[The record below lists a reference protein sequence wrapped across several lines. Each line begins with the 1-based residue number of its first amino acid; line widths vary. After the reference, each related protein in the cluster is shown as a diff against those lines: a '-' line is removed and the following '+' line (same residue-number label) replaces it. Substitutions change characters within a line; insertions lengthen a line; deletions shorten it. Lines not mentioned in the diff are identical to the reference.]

1 MFDWYTTMNQ
11 PDWDGRTY
19 ALPLPP
25 MRPPAQQ
32 NPMPRPQATNEVLP
46 QGSLPG
52 GLLGLMAGEGEAT
65 PRMPSPFGP
74 KQEQGGAAAS
84 ASVSPAPVQPR
95 TPQANPLT
103 APASGPLAGPV
114 MQPQVMPQQPM
125 PMAAPYGWGQPLP
138 QMAGQGAAS
147 AQAGKTG
154 EDKGFLGN
162 VDPGALALFA
172 GLSMLG
178 NNTGGRTFGQLVGK
192 AGMDALAGVGG
203 MAAGQAQRERQK
215 KQDARDDMATQIA
228 QHKIDLERY
237 KMAQEVAGMQALQGY
252 LGGGAGGG
260 MGGMMPSRPTLGG
273 AYTGAALAPDVDA
286 LIVKY
291 SQEYGVDPNIA
302 RAVAMQESGGRHDV
316 VSPAGAIGT
325 FQLMPDTAKELGV
338 DPHDLDQN
346 IRGGIQYLKQMH
358 DRYGGNW
365 DRALYAYNWGP
376 GNMDAYL
383 QTGKGLD
390 GRPMPSETLNYVPGV
405 RGRLSGGQQPAVAGG
420 YGGGAGGMPMIPL
433 QALALPGAAGEAAR
447 AIFAAQQT
455 QSPRDL
461 KNALEQNRLE
471 QNSPRGEFLRNE
483 GKRASQ
489 YMADLQAE
497 AKAAQD
503 SISAYEA
510 FESIMDRGLK
520 TGFGQGVLDNVARA
534 LDRMGIDT
542 KALNLNS
549 VRDIDTLGN
558 LTTRAVMSALA
569 DQKGVQTEGDAQRA
583 MQTWV
588 SISNSPGANRWIN
601 TYQKNLAER
610 RILRAEFIQDAL
622 WRSNGNIQEAERAW
636 KAYSR
641 NLPSVVPPVPE
652 TAQSPRAANEGE
664 TIPPMPSGAY
674 PVNF

>member
-1 MFDWYTTMNQ
+1 MFDWYNQ

-19 ALPLPP
+19 AFPQPTGAAP
-25 MRPPAQQ
+25 VQPVPQG
-32 NPMPRPQATNEVLP
+32 NPMQRPQATNEMLP
-46 QGSLPG
+46 QGSVSG
-52 GLLGLMAGEGEAT
+52 GLLGKLAEEGEVQAT
-65 PRMPSPFGP
+65 PRMPSPFGT
-74 KQEQGGAAAS
+74 KQGQGGAAAS
-84 ASVSPAPVQPR
+84 SAPSPAPVQPR

-114 MQPQVMPQQPM
+114 MQPQMMPQQPM
-125 PMAAPYGWGQPLP
+125 PMATPYGWGQPLP

-147 AQAGKTG
+147 AQAGKAG
-154 EDKGFLGN
+154 EDKGVFGN
-162 VDPGALALFA
+162 FDPGALALFA

-192 AGMDALAGVGG
+192 AGFDALAGAGG
-203 MAAGQAQRERQK
+203 MAAAQAAAERQTRK
-215 KQDARDDMATQIA
+215 DAREDMATRIA

-237 KMAQEVAGMQALQGY
+237 KMAQEAAGMQALQGY
-252 LGGGAGGG
+252 LGGGAGAG

-383 QTGKGLD
+383 QTGKGLN
-390 GRPMPSETLNYVPGV
+390 GQPMPSETLNYVPGV

-420 YGGGAGGMPMIPL
+420 YGGGVSTIPL

-447 AIFAAQQT
+447 AVYAAQQKAMDRLQYVDGVGMIDKSTGMVAPLRTADGMPYMSPKQRKEEAEAAKQEQAREAQRRFALQNAKT
-455 QSPRDL
+455 QMTSL
-461 KNALEQNRLE
+461 GNALSMIPEPGSGVSWDTGFTGSVL
-471 QNSPRGEFLRNE
+471 SIFPGTDARN
-483 GKRASQ
+483 
-489 YMADLQAE
+489 LQAE
-497 AKAAQD
+497 LDTIGSGSMLQTMQALKAASPTGATGMGALSD
-503 SISAYEA
+503 SEGKLLR
-510 FESIMDRGLK
+510 ESLGSLDTWQSPEQLRRNLLNIKKVYTDMLVSWGYTPEQAESLFAQPKRGK
-520 TGFGQGVLDNVARA
+520 TG
-534 LDRMGIDT
+534 
-542 KALNLNS
+542 
-549 VRDIDTLGN
+549 
-558 LTTRAVMSALA
+558 
-569 DQKGVQTEGDAQRA
+569 
-583 MQTWV
+583 
-588 SISNSPGANRWIN
+588 
-601 TYQKNLAER
+601 
-610 RILRAEFIQDAL
+610 
-622 WRSNGNIQEAERAW
+622 
-636 KAYSR
+636 
-641 NLPSVVPPVPE
+641 
-652 TAQSPRAANEGE
+652 AANEGE

-674 PVNF
+674 PENF

>member
-19 ALPLPP
+19 AHPLPP

-32 NPMPRPQATNEVLP
+32 NPMQRPQATNEVLP
-46 QGSLPG
+46 QGSLSG
-52 GLLGLMAGEGEAT
+52 GLLGLMAGEGEGT

-74 KQEQGGAAAS
+74 KQEQGGEDA
-84 ASVSPAPVQPR
+84 SPAPVQRPA
-95 TPQANPLT
+95 PQANSLT

-114 MQPQVMPQQPM
+114 MQPQMMPQQPM

-147 AQAGKTG
+147 AQAGKAG

-192 AGMDALAGVGG
+192 AGFDALAGAGG
-203 MAAGQAQRERQK
+203 MAAAQAAAERQK
-215 KQDARDDMATQIA
+215 KQDAREDMATRIA

-237 KMAQEVAGMQALQGY
+237 KMAQEAAGMQALQGY

-273 AYTGAALAPDVDA
+273 AYTGAALAPEVDA

-291 SQEYGVDPNIA
+291 SQEMGIDPNIA
-302 RAVAMQESGGRHDV
+302 RAVAMQESGGRQDV

-338 DPHDLDQN
+338 DPYDLDQN

-383 QTGKGLD
+383 KTGKGLN
-390 GRPMPSETLNYVPGV
+390 GQPMPSETLNYVPGV

-420 YGGGAGGMPMIPL
+420 YGGGVSTIPL

-447 AIFAAQQT
+447 AVYAAQQKAMDRLQYVDGVGMIDKSTGMVAPLRTADGMPYMSPKQRKEEADAAKQEQAREAQRRFVFQNAKT
-455 QSPRDL
+455 QMASLD
-461 KNALEQNRLE
+461 NALSL
-471 QNSPRGEFLRNE
+471 
-483 GKRASQ
+483 
-489 YMADLQAE
+489 
-497 AKAAQD
+497 
-503 SISAYEA
+503 
-510 FESIMDRGLK
+510 
-520 TGFGQGVLDNVARA
+520 
-534 LDRMGIDT
+534 
-542 KALNLNS
+542 
-549 VRDIDTLGN
+549 
-558 LTTRAVMSALA
+558 
-569 DQKGVQTEGDAQRA
+569 
-583 MQTWV
+583 
-588 SISNSPGANRWIN
+588 
-601 TYQKNLAER
+601 
-610 RILRAEFIQDAL
+610 
-622 WRSNGNIQEAERAW
+622 
-636 KAYSR
+636 
-641 NLPSVVPPVPE
+641 VPE
-652 TAQSPRAANEGE
+652 TGVSWNTGLTGSALSMLPSTAARNLKAELDTIGSGSILQTMQALKAASPTGATGMGVLSDSDVKILRGALGSLDTWQSPEQLRRNLLNIKKVYTDMLVSWGYTPEQAASLFAQPKRGGAPAGNGGVPEL
-664 TIPPMPSGAY
+664 PPGFREVM
-674 PVNF
+674 

>member
-19 ALPLPP
+19 AF
-25 MRPPAQQ
+25 
-32 NPMPRPQATNEVLP
+32 PQPTGVAPVQALP
-46 QGSLPG
+46 QGSVSG
-52 GLLGLMAGEGEAT
+52 GLLGKLAEEGEAQAT
-65 PRMPSPFGP
+65 PRIPSPLGP

-84 ASVSPAPVQPR
+84 PAPSPAPVQRPA
-95 TPQANPLT
+95 PQANPLM
-103 APASGPLAGPV
+103 APAFGSLAGPV
-114 MQPQVMPQQPM
+114 MQPQMMPQQPM

-192 AGMDALAGVGG
+192 AGFDALAGAGG
-203 MAAGQAQRERQK
+203 MAAAQAAAERQK
-215 KQDARDDMATQIA
+215 RQDAREDMATRIA

-237 KMAQEVAGMQALQGY
+237 KLAQESAGMQALQGY
-252 LGGGAGGG
+252 LGGGAG
-260 MGGMMPSRPTLGG
+260 GGMMPSRPTLGG

-316 VSPAGAIGT
+316 VSPSGAIGT

-376 GNMDAYL
+376 GNMDVYL

-433 QALALPGAAGEAAR
+433 QALTLPGAAGEAAR
-447 AIFAAQQT
+447 AVFAAQQKVMDRLQYVDGVGMIDKSTGMVAPLRTADGMPYMSPKQRKEEADASKQEQAREAQRRFALQNAKT
-455 QSPRDL
+455 QMTSL
-461 KNALEQNRLE
+461 GNALSIIPE
-471 QNSPRGEFLRNE
+471 PGRGVSWGTGFTGSVLSMLPGTDARN
-483 GKRASQ
+483 
-489 YMADLQAE
+489 LQAE
-497 AKAAQD
+497 LDTIGSGSMLQTMQALKAASPTGATGMGALSD
-503 SISAYEA
+503 SEGKLLR
-510 FESIMDRGLK
+510 ESLGS
-520 TGFGQGVLDNVARA
+520 LD
-534 LDRMGIDT
+534 
-542 KALNLNS
+542 
-549 VRDIDTLGN
+549 
-558 LTTRAVMSALA
+558 
-569 DQKGVQTEGDAQRA
+569 
-583 MQTWV
+583 TWQ
-588 SISNSPGANRWIN
+588 SPE
-601 TYQKNLAER
+601 Q
-610 RILRAEFIQDAL
+610 LR
-622 WRSNGNIQEAERAW
+622 
-636 KAYSR
+636 R
-641 NLPSVVPPVPE
+641 NLLNIKAVYTDMLVSWGYTPEQAASLFVQPKRGGAPAGNGGVPE
-652 TAQSPRAANEGE
+652 L
-664 TIPPMPSGAY
+664 PPGFREVM
-674 PVNF
+674 

>member
-32 NPMPRPQATNEVLP
+32 NPMQRQ
-46 QGSLPG
+46 QGSVSG
-52 GLLGLMAGEGEAT
+52 GLLGKLAEEG
-65 PRMPSPFGP
+65 
-74 KQEQGGAAAS
+74 EQGGEDA
-84 ASVSPAPVQPR
+84 SPAPVQRPA
-95 TPQANPLT
+95 PQANPLT

-114 MQPQVMPQQPM
+114 IQTQMMPQQPM

-154 EDKGFLGN
+154 EDKGVLGKF
-162 VDPGALALFA
+162 DPGALALFA

-192 AGMDALAGVGG
+192 AGFDALAGAGG
-203 MAAGQAQRERQK
+203 MAAAQAAAERQK
-215 KQDARDDMATQIA
+215 RQDAREDMATRIA

-237 KMAQEVAGMQALQGY
+237 KLAQEAAGMQALRGY
-252 LGGGAGGG
+252 L
-260 MGGMMPSRPTLGG
+260 GGMMPSRPTLGG

-291 SQEYGVDPNIA
+291 SQEMGIDPNIA
-302 RAVAMQESGGRHDV
+302 RAVAMQESGGRQDV

-383 QTGKGLD
+383 QTGKGLN
-390 GRPMPSETLNYVPGV
+390 GQPMPSETLNYVPGV

-420 YGGGAGGMPMIPL
+420 YGGGGGGMPMIPL

-455 QSPRDL
+455 QSQRDL

-601 TYQKNLAER
+601 TYQRNLAER
-610 RILRAEFIQDAL
+610 RILRAEFIQEAL

-652 TAQSPRAANEGE
+652 TAQSPRAARTGLSE
-664 TIPPMPSGAY
+664 
-674 PVNF
+674 FDL

>member
-19 ALPLPP
+19 AF
-25 MRPPAQQ
+25 
-32 NPMPRPQATNEVLP
+32 PQPTGVAPVQALP
-46 QGSLPG
+46 QGSVSG
-52 GLLGLMAGEGEAT
+52 GLLGKLAEEGEAQAT
-65 PRMPSPFGP
+65 PRIPSPLGP
-74 KQEQGGAAAS
+74 KQEQGGEDA
-84 ASVSPAPVQPR
+84 SPAPEQRPA
-95 TPQANPLT
+95 PQANPLT
-103 APASGPLAGPV
+103 APAFGSLAGPV
-114 MQPQVMPQQPM
+114 MQPQMMPQQPM

-192 AGMDALAGVGG
+192 AGFDALAGAGG
-203 MAAGQAQRERQK
+203 MAAAQAAAERQK
-215 KQDARDDMATQIA
+215 RQDAREDMATRIA

-237 KMAQEVAGMQALQGY
+237 KMAQEAAGMQALQGY
-252 LGGGAGGG
+252 LGGGAGAG

-273 AYTGAALAPDVDA
+273 AYTGAALAPEVDGW
-286 LIVKY
+286 IVKY
-291 SQEYGVDPNIA
+291 SQEYGVDPNIV
-302 RAVAMQESGGRHDV
+302 RAVVMQESGGRQDV
-316 VSPAGAIGT
+316 VSPAGAIGYG
-325 FQLMPDTAKELGV
+325 QLMLDTAKGLGV
-338 DPHDLDQN
+338 DPYDPEQN
-346 IRGGIQYLKQMH
+346 IKGTVMYLGQMR
-358 DRYGGNW
+358 DRYDGNW

-383 QTGKGLD
+383 KTGKGLN
-390 GRPMPSETLNYVPGV
+390 GQPMPSETLNYVPGV

-420 YGGGAGGMPMIPL
+420 YDSGGGPTIPL
-433 QALALPGAAGEAAR
+433 HLLALPGAAGEAAR

-455 QSPRDL
+455 QSQRDL

-588 SISNSPGANRWIN
+588 NISNSPGANRWIN
-601 TYQKNLAER
+601 TYQRNLAER
-610 RILRAEFIQDAL
+610 RILRAEFIQEAL

-636 KAYSR
+636 KEYSR

-652 TAQSPRAANEGE
+652 TAQSPRAAGTGLSE
-664 TIPPMPSGAY
+664 
-674 PVNF
+674 FDL

>member
-32 NPMPRPQATNEVLP
+32 NPMQRPQATNEVLP

-74 KQEQGGAAAS
+74 KQEQGGEDA
-84 ASVSPAPVQPR
+84 SPAPVQRPA
-95 TPQANPLT
+95 PQANSLT

-114 MQPQVMPQQPM
+114 MQPQMMPQQSM

-138 QMAGQGAAS
+138 QMAGQGTAS
-147 AQAGKTG
+147 AQTSKAG

-162 VDPGALALFA
+162 MDPGALALFA

-178 NNTGGRTFGQLVGK
+178 NNTGGRTFGQLVGR

-215 KQDARDDMATQIA
+215 KQDAREDIATQIA

-325 FQLMPDTAKELGV
+325 FQLMPDTAKDLGV

-420 YGGGAGGMPMIPL
+420 YGGGGGAPTIPL
-433 QALALPGAAGEAAR
+433 HLLALPGAAGEAAR

-455 QSPRDL
+455 QSQRDL

-497 AKAAQD
+497 VKAAQD

-549 VRDIDTLGN
+549 VRDIDTLRN
-558 LTTRAVMSALA
+558 LTTRSVLSTLA
-569 DQKGVQTEGDAQRA
+569 QQAGTQTEGDAQRA
-583 MQTWV
+583 RQAWV
-588 SISNSPGANRWIN
+588 SASNSPEANRWIN
-601 TYQKNLAER
+601 TFQKNIAKR
-610 RILRAEFIQDAL
+610 RIMRAKFIQDAL
-622 WRSNGNIQEAERAW
+622 WRSNGNTQEAERAW
-636 KAYSR
+636 EAYSR
-641 NLPSVVPPVPE
+641 NLPSVVPPVPR
-652 TAQSPRAANEGE
+652 TAQS
-664 TIPPMPSGAY
+664 SGAARTGLSE
-674 PVNF
+674 FDL

>member
-32 NPMPRPQATNEVLP
+32 NPMQRSQATNEVLP
-46 QGSLPG
+46 QGSLSG
-52 GLLGLMAGEGEAT
+52 GLLGLMAGEGEET

-74 KQEQGGAAAS
+74 KQGQDGTAPQASEQ
-84 ASVSPAPVQPR
+84 PQ

-114 MQPQVMPQQPM
+114 MQPQMMPQQSM

-138 QMAGQGAAS
+138 QMAGQSIAS
-147 AQAGKTG
+147 AQAGKAG

-162 VDPGALALFA
+162 MDPGALALFA

-178 NNTGGRTFGQLVGK
+178 NNTGGRTFGQLVGR

-203 MAAGQAQRERQK
+203 MAAAQAAAERQK
-215 KQDARDDMATQIA
+215 RQDAREDMATRIA

-237 KMAQEVAGMQALQGY
+237 KMAQEAAGMQVLQGY

-273 AYTGAALAPDVDA
+273 AYTGAALAPEVDGW
-286 LIVKY
+286 IVKY
-291 SQEYGVDPNIA
+291 SQEYGVDPNIV
-302 RAVAMQESGGRHDV
+302 RAVVMQESGGRQDV
-316 VSPAGAIGT
+316 VSPAGAIGYG
-325 FQLMPDTAKELGV
+325 QLMPDTAKELGV
-338 DPHDLDQN
+338 DPYDPEQN
-346 IRGGIQYLKQMH
+346 IKGTVMYLGQMR
-358 DRYGGNW
+358 DRYDGNW

-420 YGGGAGGMPMIPL
+420 YGGGGGVPTIPL
-433 QALALPGAAGEAAR
+433 HLLALPGAAGEAAR

-455 QSPRDL
+455 QSQRDL

-471 QNSPRGEFLRNE
+471 QNSPRGEFFRNE

-503 SISAYEA
+503 SISAYVA
-510 FESIMDRGLK
+510 FEGILDRGLK
-520 TGFGQGVLDNVARA
+520 TGLGQGALDDVARA

-542 KALNLNS
+542 KALGLNN
-549 VRDIDTLGN
+549 VRDIDTLRN

-588 SISNSPGANRWIN
+588 SISNSPEANRWIN
-601 TYQKNLAER
+601 TYQRNLAER

-652 TAQSPRAANEGE
+652 TAQSPRAARTGLSE
-664 TIPPMPSGAY
+664 
-674 PVNF
+674 FDL

>member
-32 NPMPRPQATNEVLP
+32 NPMQRPQATNEVLP
-46 QGSLPG
+46 QGSLSG

-74 KQEQGGAAAS
+74 KQEQGEAAPQAS
-84 ASVSPAPVQPR
+84 EQPR
-95 TPQANPLT
+95 TPQATPLT

-114 MQPQVMPQQPM
+114 MQPQMMPQQSM

-138 QMAGQGAAS
+138 KMAGQGTAS
-147 AQAGKTG
+147 AQAGKAG
-154 EDKGFLGN
+154 EDKGLLGN
-162 VDPGALALFA
+162 MDPGALALFA

-178 NNTGGRTFGQLVGK
+178 NNTGGRTFGQLVGR

-215 KQDARDDMATQIA
+215 RQDAREDMATQIA

-237 KMAQEVAGMQALQGY
+237 KMAQEAAGMQVLQGY
-252 LGGGAGGG
+252 LGGGAGDG

-273 AYTGAALAPDVDA
+273 AYTGAALAPEVDGW
-286 LIVKY
+286 IVKY
-291 SQEYGVDPNIA
+291 SQEYGVDPNIV
-302 RAVAMQESGGRHDV
+302 RAVVMQESGGRQDV
-316 VSPAGAIGT
+316 VSPAGAIGYG
-325 FQLMPDTAKELGV
+325 QLMLDTAKGLGV
-338 DPHDLDQN
+338 DPYDPEQN
-346 IRGGIQYLKQMH
+346 IKGTVMYLKQMH
-358 DRYGGNW
+358 DRYDGNW

-383 QTGKGLD
+383 KTGKGLN
-390 GRPMPSETLNYVPGV
+390 GQPMPSETLNYVPGV

-420 YGGGAGGMPMIPL
+420 YGGGGGGMPMIPL

-455 QSPRDL
+455 QSQRDL

-503 SISAYEA
+503 SISAYVA
-510 FESIMDRGLK
+510 FEGILDRGLK
-520 TGFGQGVLDNVARA
+520 TGLGQGALDDVARA

-542 KALNLNS
+542 KALGLNS
-549 VRDIDTLGN
+549 VRDIDTLRN

-588 SISNSPGANRWIN
+588 SISNSPEANRWIN
-601 TYQKNLAER
+601 TYQRNLAER
-610 RILRAEFIQDAL
+610 RILRAEFIQEAL

-636 KAYSR
+636 KEYSR
-641 NLPSVVPPVPE
+641 NLPSVVPPVPG
-652 TAQSPRAANEGE
+652 TAQSSGAANEGE